1 MLGLNT
7 SAQQKGTA
15 VVILYLIAVF
25 LVNMHYK
32 QYTGPSATPETSKRD
47 ENLEVAQLGPALWSG
62 IPLLEWFDTFERE
75 IAIFG
80 NKGGMRL
87 PHQFAVY
94 TTLRILKPKVVI
106 ESGVWRGFVS
116 KLIRKMSPDVHIIS
130 LDAVCRMED
139 TSSPNHEIMC
149 GQNFKDFKKMGE
161 RWKTIDKST
170 ALILFDDH
178 QSGYF
183 RTLQARNFGFKHI
196 MLEENFP
203 LGIGDNYSLKHIL
216 MKIKTS
222 STPFTDNFS
231 RYSRVIS
238 REEHYQNQANFFKAV
253 NSYHEFPPLNKEK
266 TVECLHK
273 SLYLGTEALLRV
285 TPTGLGIDLTVP
297 ERLPQNLKNPDDYV
311 FYMYISYVEGKDREE
326 SK

>member
-1 MLGLNT
+1 MISLNT
-7 SAQQKGTA
+7 SAQKKGTA
-15 VVILYLIAVF
+15 VVILCLIAVF

-32 QYTGPSATPETSKRD
+32 QYTEGPKTTPETSKRD
-47 ENLEVAQLGPALWSG
+47 DNSEVAQFGPALWSG
-62 IPLLEWFDTFERE
+62 IRLLEWFDTFERE

-116 KLIRKMSPDVHIIS
+116 KLIRKISPDVHIIS
-130 LDAVCRMED
+130 LDPVCRMED
-139 TSSPNHEIMC
+139 TSSSNHEIMC
-149 GQNFKDFKKMGE
+149 GPNFKDFKTLGE
-161 RWKTIDKST
+161 RWKAIDKST

-178 QSGYF
+178 QSGYL

-196 MLEENFP
+196 MLEDNFP
-203 LGIGDNYSLKHIL
+203 LGFGDNYSLKHLL
-216 MKIKTS
+216 MKIKTP
-222 STPFTDNFS
+222 TTTFTDNFS

-253 NSYHEFPPLNKEK
+253 NSYHEFPPLNKEQ

-273 SLYLGTEALLRV
+273 ALHLGTEALLRV

-311 FYMYISYVEGKDREE
+311 FYMYMSYVEVKDHE
-326 SK
+326 